1 LSFNSKPR
9 RGKIGGENKRNKM
22 EKREKKKRTKVNKTK
37 NEQENKGKKITEE
50 LKEDVR
56 YH

>member
-1 LSFNSKPR
+1 L
-9 RGKIGGENKRNKM
+9 GEKTKEIKWRKG
-22 EKREKKKRTKVNKTK
+22 RKKKRTKVNKTK